1 MHRQAAARL
10 IIQDWHNGRI
20 PYFTLPPL
28 REASSAG
35 GEGVQLV
42 AEWGPEFDAAN
53 AATLQ
58 TLPDDEPADL
68 HFEMP
73 SAGAVV
79 VDMDT
84 AQDADGE
91 LAILIGM
98 RSVRPA

>member
-1 MHRQAAARL
+1 M
-10 IIQDWHNGRI
+10 
-20 PYFTLPPL
+20 
-28 REASSAG
+28 
-35 GEGVQLV
+35 

-58 TLPDDEPADL
+58 TLPEDEPADL

-73 SAGAVV
+73 SAGPVA

-91 LAILIGM
+91 LASCDEYL
-98 RSVRPA
+98 P